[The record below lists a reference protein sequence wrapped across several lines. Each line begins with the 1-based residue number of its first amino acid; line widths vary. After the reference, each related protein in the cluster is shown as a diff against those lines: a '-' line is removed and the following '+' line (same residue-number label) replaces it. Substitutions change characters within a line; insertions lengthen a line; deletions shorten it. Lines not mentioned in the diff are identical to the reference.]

1 MYLLFCPKR
10 FFLNIWVL
18 SQGIVYWIH
27 YISKN
32 ITSCTFLLVFTIV
45 ESLQCILKA
54 TCCPIIS
61 INNPV
66 GVELLVSWLLVL
78 VICVNIN
85 LDIIFMILWILPM
98 LLLPGA
104 WHNFTLSFVLP
115 HRLFR
120 LFSSCDWSKFN
131 RL

>member
-1 MYLLFCPKR
+1 MELAKEKRGHFWYLLFCPKR

-61 INNPV
+61 INNPD
-66 GVELLVSWLLVL
+66 GVELLVSWLQVL

-85 LDIIFMILWILPM
+85 LDIIFMILWIDYALVAWSLTQLCVIFCAATTSLP
-98 LLLPGA
+98 
-104 WHNFTLSFVLP
+104 FV
-115 HRLFR
+115 
-120 LFSSCDWSKFN
+120 
-131 RL
+131 